1 MGLRRTISELKS
13 GENQRDVEVIVKLQN
28 RNQEHRLYVSV
39 EDGTGRIFLDI
50 EDAADKNE
58 VMESGRVLENNIR
71 IQNFKS
77 IRDDGNELLV
87 VCDKY
92 TQFDIIQDSLL
103 DNGLI
108 PPVNFSWVLPGKIAG
123 SGQVKTE
130 NEKFLQS
137 EGVSS
142 LLNISSLSNPEFMN
156 CKRINLAEHSAP
168 TVEQFKE
175 GVEFIENA
183 DKVLVYCKHG
193 RDRTGIFLTAYLM
206 YCVSKDFKNN
216 CKVLP
221 IYSRKS
227 YGTKNE
233 ENSLPHDLEKAME
246 NFDREMWNVKNII
259 DIIRSIRRK
268 SISGPGRSRQEA
280 ALENYWHS
288 LVRR

>member
-1 MGLRRTISELKS
+1 MSL
-13 GENQRDVEVIVKLQN
+13 VIVKLQN
-28 RNQEHRLYVSV
+28 RNQEHKPYVSV

-71 IQNFKS
+71 IQNFKA
-77 IRDDGNELLV
+77 IRDDGDELLV

-123 SGQVKTE
+123 SGQIKTE

-193 RDRTGIFLTAYLM
+193 RDRTGIFLTAYLL
-206 YCVSKDFKNN
+206 YCFSKD
-216 CKVLP
+216 L
-221 IYSRKS
+221 
-227 YGTKNE
+227 
-233 ENSLPHDLEKAME
+233 ENSGGEIMLGGGYTRYGIEIEGGSLPYAIDAAVT
-246 NFDREMWNVKNII
+246 NFDANDVNVKNII